1 MLNFGI
7 SPLKTETLYQKMAE
21 LNLLE
26 SDIAETFTHAS
37 GKGGQ
42 NVNKVATCVRLTH
55 IPTGIEIKC
64 QKSRTQAL
72 NRYFARCLLIKK
84 LDSLQN
90 GNKSEDAIR
99 IQKIKKQK
107 QKRAKRNKAKLK

>member
-7 SPLKTETLYQKMAE
+7 SPIKTAALYQKMAE

-26 SDIAETFTHAS
+26 NDISETFTHAS

-64 QKSRTQAL
+64 QKSRTQIL
-72 NRYFARCLLIKK
+72 NILPGVSWLIKLISLKMAKIAKKK
-84 LDSLQN
+84 LGFKKLKN
-90 GNKSEDAIR
+90 KNKSAPSEAR
-99 IQKIKKQK
+99 L
-107 QKRAKRNKAKLK
+107 N

>member
-7 SPLKTETLYQKMAE
+7 SPIKTAALYQKMAE

-26 SDIAETFTHAS
+26 NDISETFTHAS

-64 QKSRTQAL
+64 QKSRTQIL
-72 NRYFARCLLIKK
+72 NRYFARCLLVDKIDILK
-84 LDSLQN
+84 N
-90 GNKSEDAIR
+90 GENSQEEIR

-107 QKRAKRNKAKLK
+107 QKRSKRSKAKLK